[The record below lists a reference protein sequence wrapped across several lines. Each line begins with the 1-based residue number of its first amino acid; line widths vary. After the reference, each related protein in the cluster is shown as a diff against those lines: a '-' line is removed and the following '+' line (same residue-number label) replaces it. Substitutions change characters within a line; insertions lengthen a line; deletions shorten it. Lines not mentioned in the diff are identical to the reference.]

1 MNGHGPIHHLVGSC
15 KQHRPYREA
24 KRLRSLEIA
33 GPERFEKPSA
43 LRPPLGLNVRA
54 PCRDVVGFLNLGRGV
69 LRPSS
74 SLARRRELGQARDGQ
89 GRASQ
94 AIGGALDV
102 LGRPL
107 RNVLSFCPHLNRQA
121 AALGNF

>member
-1 MNGHGPIHHLVGSC
+1 MAPSITSSARASSIGRIV
-15 KQHRPYREA
+15 R
-24 KRLRSLEIA
+24 
-33 GPERFEKPSA
+33 PSA
-43 LRPPLGLNVRA
+43 FAVLRLPGLNVLKTAQRA
-54 PCRDVVGFLNLGRGV
+54 APATRAECPCASPRRCRVLKLGPRV

-121 AALGNF
+121 AALGSF